1 MLLSNKYTISLLI
14 VCLVIGADIFSGSR
28 GLYAQKRPVIE
39 FDDSSRVKWD
49 ARIPKYAPDFLRVP
63 DTASNKVAEAM
74 NAKRLTMLGHQ
85 WWGLPTDREE
95 LRLEGAR
102 YARYGHDY
110 LYPYKKGMFQ
120 ETGHAYDQ
128 NYEILNK
135 QNLTVFAWH
144 PAWQTEAYK
153 TYNFKLLTHL
163 SFCSYNVNPITGG
176 YSDFRAI
183 SEFRSTDLIPA
194 AQRDTCKVLLNV
206 RSLGN
211 EANDLF
217 FDQGWPTA
225 QRNLTDSLLKI
236 LLETDADGV
245 DLNFEG
251 VPKEH
256 KDKFISFIRDLSFEL
271 RETNSNYTI
280 SMSVP
285 FYNED
290 GVYDLKKLSPWV
302 DLFVVS
308 GFNGHITKT
317 NLEMGAIAPLHDE
330 HTSTRGTNLVYTPQ
344 TNLYN
349 LLQVSKVYSVDHIYL
364 LHTEEYTAQLIKK
377 LERYIAQANI
387 DLDVL
392 HYKSGDLTKL
402 MEIVGASTDLLA
414 NPEIVELLKQ
424 TNCEADVYRSFA
436 GDVSSNFF
444 LFGMN
449 WDTLSI
455 TEKEMFEYDNFY
467 FYGSTDKTNKD
478 DIGDALDR
486 YIEDLGEE
494 YKTSLVMGLPY
505 HGAVW
510 MDRDPTDK
518 GDEEFYGYISYSQIR
533 RLMTERNQDSIRLV
547 DLYYD
552 KTQHTMILQVLDT
565 ISERSIIDSFFRE
578 GDKYYTVL
586 EDTIWPGTLIYFDNS
601 STLGRKFDYS
611 LKQGIGGVAVWAL
624 GYDHTYKDLWRTI
637 ENTVVNRWEWNP
649 SKQRVERFKIAK
661 NNKVSFTIQY
671 QMKRMSTLTLA
682 TLFLI
687 AIFMFVG
694 FSLSLLDWKV
704 RDALFYS
711 GAFRLFYLTLFAL
724 IILSFGSYIGLFR
737 NEWGTYFVGLFLGAA
752 LTWIASI
759 LVKRDQAKLP

>member
-1 MLLSNKYTISLLI
+1 MLLFNKYTISLLI
-14 VCLVIGADIFSGSR
+14 ISLVIGADMLSGNQA
-28 GLYAQKRPVIE
+28 LYAQNEPVIE
-39 FDDSSRVKWD
+39 FDDSSKYQWEQRV
-49 ARIPKYAPDFLRVP
+49 PNYGPDFLKVS
-63 DTASNKVAEAM
+63 DTVGTKVTKVM

-85 WWGLPTDREE
+85 WWGLPTEREA

-102 YARYGHDY
+102 YARYGYDY
-110 LYPYKKGMFQ
+110 LYPYKKQIFQ
-120 ETGHAYDQ
+120 ETGHAYNH

-153 TYNFKLLTHL
+153 TYNFNLITHL
-163 SFCSYNVNPITGG
+163 SFCSYDVNPVTGG
-176 YSDFRAI
+176 YSNFRSI
-183 SEFRSTDLIPA
+183 SEFRSTDLLRA
-194 AQRDTCKVLLNV
+194 AQQDTCKVLLNV
-206 RSLGN
+206 RNLGQEN
-211 EANDLF
+211 NDLF

-236 LLETDADGV
+236 LIETGADGI

-251 VPKEH
+251 VSKEH
-256 KDKFISFIRDLSFEL
+256 KDRFISFIKDLSFEL
-271 RETNSNYTI
+271 REMNNEYTI

-302 DLFVVS
+302 DLFVIN

-317 NLEMGAIAPLHDE
+317 TLEMGAIAPLHEDK
-330 HTSTRGTNLVYTPQ
+330 TSIRGTNLVYTPS
-344 TNLYN
+344 TNLYD
-349 LLQVSKVYSVDHIYL
+349 LLQISKVYAVDHIYL
-364 LHTEEYTAQLIKK
+364 LHTDEYTSQLVKK
-377 LERYIAQANI
+377 LERYISQSNI

-392 HYKSGDLTKL
+392 YYKSGDLTKL
-402 MEIVGASTDLLA
+402 MEIIGASADLLA
-414 NPEIVELLKQ
+414 NPEIVNLLKK

-436 GDVSSNFF
+436 ADVSSDFF

-455 TEKEMFEYDNFY
+455 TEKDMFEYDNFY
-467 FYGSTDKTNKD
+467 FYGSTNNENKD
-478 DIGDALDR
+478 GIGDALNR
-486 YIEDLGEE
+486 YVEDLGEE

-510 MDRDPTDK
+510 MDKDPTDK
-518 GDEEFYGYISYSQIR
+518 GDEEFYGYMSYGQIR
-533 RLMTERNQDSIRLV
+533 RLITERNQDSIRLV

-552 KTQHTMILQVLDT
+552 KSQHTMILQVLDT
-565 ISERSIIDSFFRE
+565 ITERSIIDSFLRE

-601 STLGRKFDYS
+601 STLERKFDYS

-649 SKQRVERFKIAK
+649 EKQRVERFKIAK

-671 QMKRMSTLTLA
+671 QVKRMSTLTLA

-687 AIFMFVG
+687 AIFMFIA
-694 FSLSLLDWKV
+694 FSFSLLDWKV

-724 IILSFGSYIGLFR
+724 ILLSFGSYVGLFR

-752 LTWIASI
+752 LVWIASL
-759 LVKRDQAKLP
+759 LVRRDQAKLP